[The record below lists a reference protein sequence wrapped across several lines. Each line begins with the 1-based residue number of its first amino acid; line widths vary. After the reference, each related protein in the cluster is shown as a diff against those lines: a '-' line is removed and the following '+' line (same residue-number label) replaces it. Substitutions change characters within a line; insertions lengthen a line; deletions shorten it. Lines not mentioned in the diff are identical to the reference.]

1 MAARRE
7 LTRVSPTGMEALSD
21 DTKRWTT
28 NPVLLEAER
37 QKARADGSAL
47 RRRPPPPPLA
57 SHSASGAHAVP
68 DTRPSSAPRASL
80 PVPTPT
86 FVDPALVRALYD
98 QYTRVV
104 GPVAKAVFEA
114 ELRALRRLPSTLTER
129 DCEFLVERL
138 TSRIPVTSARA
149 RFLAAVHDVFA

>member
-1 MAARRE
+1 MD
-7 LTRVSPTGMEALSD
+7 ALSD

-37 QKARADGSAL
+37 QTARADTSAL
-47 RRRPPPPPLA
+47 RRRPPPPP
-57 SHSASGAHAVP
+57 SHGASGAFAVA
-68 DTRPSSAPRASL
+68 DTRAASAPRASTPRASL
-80 PVPTPT
+80 PTPVPT
-86 FVDPALVRALYD
+86 FVDPARVRALYD
-98 QYTRVV
+98 EYTRVV